1 MQPQARSRDTRSSR
15 PSSRGRAPGAR
26 AMTRGLAW
34 SAPVALAAVL
44 AAAFPATA
52 RAQCTP
58 PKNSNEAKLLA
69 FYEAP
74 IAFSPAAAPAPLPA
88 GAVRV
93 EAEVVPIPTPSSAIE
108 HTGYCFKSKNEHTR
122 LAPVFA
128 RPRITVGLPAGFV
141 FEASYVPPIRVSN
154 ADPNLASFALSNVRR
169 IPTGPAAPALALM
182 LRAHG
187 TIGRVRGPITCPVS
201 GLQTSNDTLP
211 CFGTRKSNDTFHP
224 YQFGGEGALSLTT
237 PGGRWSLWAGGGVSW
252 LRPRFQVG
260 FTDANDFTDS
270 TRVDVNLVRG
280 SVFGGI
286 TAHVTPLIELSATV
300 YSVPADVTTFRF
312 GAGYRL
318 R

>member
-1 MQPQARSRDTRSSR
+1 MQPQPRSREIRISR
-15 PSSRGRAPGAR
+15 PSARVRASAGRIAL
-26 AMTRGLAW
+26 RGLEW
-34 SAPVALAAVL
+34 SGALALAAML
-44 AAAFPATA
+44 AAAAPAA
-52 RAQCTP
+52 AHAQCTP
-58 PKNSNEAKLLA
+58 PKSSNEARLLA

-74 IAFSPAAAPAPLPA
+74 IAFSTSAAPTPLPA

-93 EAEVVPIPTPSSAIE
+93 EAEVVPIPTPSAEISR
-108 HTGYCFKSKNEHTR
+108 TGYCFTSKNEHTR

-128 RPRITVGLPAGFV
+128 RPRIVVGLPLGFA
-141 FEASYVPPIRVSN
+141 FEASYVPPVRVYD

-169 IPTGPAAPALALM
+169 IPTAPTAPSLAVM

-187 TIGRVRGPITCPVS
+187 TIGRVRGPITCPAK
-201 GLQTSNDTLP
+201 GLQTSDDTLP
-211 CFGTRKSNDTFHP
+211 CFGTRASNDTFHP

-237 PGGRWSLWAGGGVSW
+237 RGGRWSLWAGGGVSW

-260 FTDANDFTDS
+260 FTDANAYTDS

-286 TAHVTPLIELSATV
+286 TAHFTPVVELSASV
-300 YSVPADVTTFRF
+300 YAVPADVTTFRF

-318 R
+318 H